1 MKKTIVLMILAAM
14 LAALAVSCGSEG
26 KPADSSDVETTAPIS
41 SSYLP
46 AEVTDPVDLSGL
58 TEEQR
63 DRFRI
68 GSEYDYVDN
77 LLLYNKDD
85 IVPGCTIHFNPL
97 SDDEI
102 AEIVDKETETYY
114 AAIEDFTGEIEE
126 LEKSAASSE
135 EVSEKYD
142 ELNSMIEAANKK
154 RRSVIN
160 RFKRNIYG
168 TRSKD
173 FEEKYDIPEEMIF
186 ADDEGSEMLL
196 LMNVRAQDIVEFAL
210 DDSVNFITMP
220 PYNESDHS

>member
-14 LAALAVSCGSEG
+14 LAALAVSCGSDG
-26 KPADSSDVETTAPIS
+26 KPADSSDVEITAPIS

-68 GSEYDYVDN
+68 GSDYDYVDN

-85 IVPGCTIHFNPL
+85 IVPSCTIHFNSL

-102 AEIVDKETETYY
+102 AEIVDKETETDY
-114 AAIEDFTGEIEE
+114 AAIEDFTSEIEE

-135 EVSEKYD
+135 KMSEKYD
-142 ELNSMIEAANKK
+142 EQNSMIEAANKK

-186 ADDEGSEMLL
+186 DDSEGSETLL
-196 LMNVRAQDIVEFAL
+196 FMNVRAQDIAEFAR

>member
-14 LAALAVSCGSEG
+14 LAALAVSCGSDG
-26 KPADSSDVETTAPIS
+26 KPADSSDVEITAPIS

-68 GSEYDYVDN
+68 GSDYDYVDN

-85 IVPGCTIHFNPL
+85 IVPSCTIHFNSL

-102 AEIVDKETETYY
+102 AEIVDKETETDY
-114 AAIEDFTGEIEE
+114 AAIEDFTSEIEE

-135 EVSEKYD
+135 KMSEKYD

-186 ADDEGSEMLL
+186 DDSEGSETLL
-196 LMNVRAQDIVEFAL
+196 FMNVRAQDIAEFAR

>member
-1 MKKTIVLMILAAM
+1 MP
-14 LAALAVSCGSEG
+14 S
-26 KPADSSDVETTAPIS
+26 
-41 SSYLP
+41 
-46 AEVTDPVDLSGL
+46 
-58 TEEQR
+58 
-63 DRFRI
+63 
-68 GSEYDYVDN
+68 
-77 LLLYNKDD
+77 
-85 IVPGCTIHFNPL
+85 CTIHFNSL

-102 AEIVDKETETYY
+102 AEIVDKETETDY
-114 AAIEDFTGEIEE
+114 AAIEDFTSEIEE

-135 EVSEKYD
+135 KMSEKYD

-186 ADDEGSEMLL
+186 DDSEGSETLL
-196 LMNVRAQDIVEFAL
+196 LMNVRAQDIAEFAR

>member
-14 LAALAVSCGSEG
+14 LAALAVSCGSDG
-26 KPADSSDVETTAPIS
+26 KPVDSSDVETTVPIT

-68 GSEYDYVDN
+68 GSDYDYVDN

-85 IVPGCTIHFNPL
+85 IVPSCTIHFNSL

-186 ADDEGSEMLL
+186 YDEEGSETLL

-220 PYNESDHS
+220 PYNESDYS